1 MPLPRAPGSPR
12 RLPCVSPASL
22 PQLTRPPAPLR
33 MMTAAN
39 AEWQRPSMGSGGKGK
54 GGGGMPMGRQPPP
67 SAGAQRA
74 PPPNYVCF
82 RCNTPGHYIQ
92 FCPTNGDPKFD
103 QVQRP
108 TGPVALL
115 RPTRNL
121 VAVPPPPY
129 LLSHHSSLITHH
141 P

>member
-1 MPLPRAPGSPR
+1 MRGHLDAPPPRPWLPPASPR
-12 RLPCVSPASL
+12 RLPGVSPASL
-22 PQLTRPPAPLR
+22 PQLTRQPAPLR

-103 QVQRP
+103 QVKRP
-108 TGPVALL
+108 TGPGP
-115 RPTRNL
+115 PT
-121 VAVPPPPY
+121 PY
-129 LLSHHSSLITHH
+129 

>member
-1 MPLPRAPGSPR
+1 
-12 RLPCVSPASL
+12 
-22 PQLTRPPAPLR
+22 

-54 GGGGMPMGRQPPP
+54 GGGGMPTGRQPPP

-92 FCPTNGDPKFD
+92 CCPTNGDPKFD

-108 TGPVALL
+108 TGPGP
-115 RPTRNL
+115 PTL
-121 VAVPPPPY
+121 YP
-129 LLSHHSSLITHH
+129 
-141 P
+141 